1 MKEKFLEYHNFS
13 EETMPDYAQDQKIH
27 KIQISKFPHLPTF
40 TYEKTFQDMSNYAA
54 TSQISV
60 ADYERM

>member
-1 MKEKFLEYHNFS
+1 MHRIKKYIKYN
-13 EETMPDYAQDQKIH
+13 
-27 KIQISKFPHLPTF
+27 SKFPHLPTF

-60 ADYERM
+60 ADYERMWKKWGGGGRKTMLKSTEY